1 MFKVVNM
8 KFVLAFALV
17 AVAAAM
23 ETESDDMVIIEPDQ
37 AQNARGS
44 RQFVTHPQPYFGA
57 TLVSTAG
64 TGLFRGPGLPT
75 ACQTQN
81 RENGICRNINEC
93 YPERKIFQI

>member
-1 MFKVVNM
+1 MQ
-8 KFVLAFALV
+8 LATSLLISQALFPILGWRLLS
-17 AVAAAM
+17 AM
-23 ETESDDMVIIEPDQ
+23 SALLLT

-64 TGLFRGPGLPT
+64 TGLFRGLPT

-81 RENGICRNINEC
+81 RELVSVPLNT
-93 YPERKIFQI
+93 K